1 MKKKLH
7 FSFKNIRK
15 DKALTIIGIV
25 AGVALPIITQKVD
38 PESIGGSLI
47 IMLVGALAGTKKH
60 PVIENV
66 EEVKEIVPDAK
77 AYVDEMVKQTK
88 KDLPKFKK

>member
-1 MKKKLH
+1 MKKLH
-7 FSFKNIRK
+7 FSFKNFKK
-15 DKALTIIGIV
+15 DKALTIIGLV

-47 IMLVGALAGTKKH
+47 IILLGALAGTKKH
-60 PVIENV
+60 PIVENIE
-66 EEVKEIVPDAK
+66 EAKDIAPDVKS
-77 AYVDEMVKQTK
+77 YVDDMVKQTK